1 MRTTILMAGMTLLF
15 LFSEAQPNLNWAA
28 SFSPTWSDGNT
39 NGNASNVGGSGINCT
54 ATLTMVGGG
63 VFTNALG
70 GSGAQTPTVS
80 GATFTIPAT
89 TNRIQVT
96 PNFSSNTSYVNIVL
110 SFSSYTTNVTFKI
123 VDIDKNNPNT
133 NNYYDRVTV
142 TGTDGVTTYNASLSK
157 YDAVTDP
164 NFLVIS
170 GNSAS
175 VNTTNGQAD
184 NTASDATDQ
193 RGTINVSFGSAVI
206 NSITIRYD
214 NAPGSISNPA
224 AQAIAVG
231 SVSFNASTLPVNL
244 LSFSGHKQLQNVL
257 LNWSTQQEIN
267 AASFDIE
274 RNSNGNW
281 ETIGNVIARG
291 NNNTVSNYNYTDI
304 NPQGSVLLY
313 RLKQIDIDGNFKY
326 STIIR
331 IISNATTDITSYPN
345 PFNSL
350 VNVSVSSTANQQVTI
365 SLYDA
370 AGRNV
375 QSQIKNLYTGNNSF
389 SIAGLDRLTTGIYY
403 LVIKDSNAEI
413 LARTKLLKD

>member
-1 MRTTILMAGMTLLF
+1 MAGTILLF
-15 LFSEAQPNLNWAA
+15 LYSEAQPHLNWAA
-28 SFSPTWSDGNT
+28 SFSPSWADGNT
-39 NGNASNVGGSGINCT
+39 NGNATNVGGSGINCT

-110 SFSSYTTNVTFKI
+110 SFSSFTTNVSFKI
-123 VDIDKNNPNT
+123 VDIDKNNPNS

-142 TGTDGVTTYNASLSK
+142 TGSDGVTTYNGSLTK

-170 GNSAS
+170 GNTAS

-193 RGTINVSFGSAVI
+193 RGTVNVSFGSAVI
-206 NSITIRYD
+206 NSVTIRYD
-214 NAPGSISNPA
+214 NAPGCNSNPA
-224 AQAIAVG
+224 AQAIAIG
-231 SVSFNASTLPVNL
+231 SVSFNSTTLPVSLFDFNGHR
-244 LSFSGHKQLQNVL
+244 LSKDVL
-257 LNWSTQQEIN
+257 LNWKTQQEIN

-281 ETIGNVIARG
+281 ETIGNVPAKG
-291 NNNTVSNYNYTDI
+291 NSNDITSYNYTDI
-304 NPQGSVLLY
+304 NPQNTVLLY
-313 RLKQIDIDGNFKY
+313 RLKQIDLDGNYKY
-326 STIIR
+326 SNIIR
-331 IISNATTDITSYPN
+331 IATKGITGIMGYPN
-345 PFNSL
+345 PFTAQLNMSL
-350 VNVSVSSTANQQVTI
+350 SSEINQQVTA

-370 AGRNV
+370 AGKKV
-375 QSQIKNLYTGNNSF
+375 FSEIKSLYAGNNSF
-389 SIAGLDRLTTGIYY
+389 AITGLDRLTTGLYY
-403 LVIKDSNAEI
+403 LEIKDI
-413 LARTKLLKD
+413 TGKLLASTKLIKD